1 MRTSISRM
9 LLISG
14 LLTAVLLIGTI
25 GFHIIEGAGWFDSF
39 YMALITLTTVGYGE
53 VLPLSDQGRMFN
65 SVLMIAGVT
74 VTFTSIALLA
84 ELIIKLELAD
94 FFGRRRR
101 IRMFEGL
108 SNHYI
113 VCGAGRVGRHVVEEL
128 LRSNVS
134 VVVIDNDEGHAKWA
148 TDRKILTIIADATRD
163 DTLREARIDVA
174 LGLVAAI
181 SSDAENVYVTLTAR
195 ALNPRLVI
203 SARSSDE
210 QAEDKLRTAGATTV
224 LTPYPFIGHRLA
236 QSLLHPHVLSFLDIA
251 SAFSKDADRNLE
263 IGQVP
268 VPSPSDVASKTL
280 EESGIR
286 KDYGVIVLAVQKPS
300 EGMLFN
306 PSGNTRIEVGDYLI
320 AMGESSDLK
329 RMESA
334 FGR

>member
-1 MRTSISRM
+1 M
-9 LLISG
+9 
-14 LLTAVLLIGTI
+14 IGTI

-101 IRMFEGL
+101 IRMFKGL

-128 LRSNVS
+128 LRSHVQ
-134 VVVIDNDEGHAKWA
+134 VVIIDNNQDHAKWA
-148 TDRKILTIIADATRD
+148 TDREIPTIISDATRD

-174 LGLVAAI
+174 LGLVAAL

-203 SARSSDE
+203 AARSSDE

-236 QSLLHPHVLSFLDIA
+236 QSLLRPHVLSFLDIA
-251 SAFSKDADRNLE
+251 SAFSKESDRNPATSTDRCNTSVESFCWSFKLQRLTRPFIE
-263 IGQVP
+263 LTCHLVQVRLR
-268 VPSPSDVASKTL
+268 VH
-280 EESGIR
+280 R
-286 KDYGVIVLAVQKPS
+286 
-300 EGMLFN
+300 
-306 PSGNTRIEVGDYLI
+306 
-320 AMGESSDLK
+320 
-329 RMESA
+329 
-334 FGR
+334 